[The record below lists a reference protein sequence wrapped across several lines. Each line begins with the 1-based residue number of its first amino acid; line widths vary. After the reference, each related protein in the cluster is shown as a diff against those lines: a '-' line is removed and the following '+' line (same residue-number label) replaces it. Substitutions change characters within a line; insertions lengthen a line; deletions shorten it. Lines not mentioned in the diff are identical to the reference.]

1 MTEAVQPRE
10 ITTELGSRPSF
21 TVVTPVFNM
30 KDHLQQTID
39 SVLGNLRPGDQYFV
53 VDCGSTDGT
62 LDIIKAYAP
71 KLTGWVSERDRGYA
85 DAIHKGFARAT
96 AELLCWINC
105 GDLLLPGALDRAGAI
120 LNDRRVD
127 FIFGDDFYI
136 DEEGRVISYSRGYV
150 NADLGAIMLFGGWT
164 PLQDACF
171 WRRALYQRIGGI
183 DVSLAYAA
191 DYDLFLR
198 MALQA
203 SVAYAP
209 VAFSAFRRHPGQKS
223 ISGSNAYRRERTAV
237 RRRELARLDRHA
249 IVKKLTLLWYWIAIR
264 WRIHVTQKSWRREDL
279 HGKSIQDLEC
289 GVYWPPRA

>member
-39 SVLGNLRPGDQYFV
+39 SVLRNLRAGDQYFV
-53 VDCGSTDGT
+53 VDGGSTDGT
-62 LDIIKAYAP
+62 VDVIKAYAP

-127 FIFGDDFYI
+127 FIFGDDF
-136 DEEGRVISYSRGYV
+136 
-150 NADLGAIMLFGGWT
+150 
-164 PLQDACF
+164 
-171 WRRALYQRIGGI
+171 
-183 DVSLAYAA
+183 
-191 DYDLFLR
+191 
-198 MALQA
+198 
-203 SVAYAP
+203 
-209 VAFSAFRRHPGQKS
+209 
-223 ISGSNAYRRERTAV
+223 
-237 RRRELARLDRHA
+237 
-249 IVKKLTLLWYWIAIR
+249 
-264 WRIHVTQKSWRREDL
+264 
-279 HGKSIQDLEC
+279 
-289 GVYWPPRA
+289 